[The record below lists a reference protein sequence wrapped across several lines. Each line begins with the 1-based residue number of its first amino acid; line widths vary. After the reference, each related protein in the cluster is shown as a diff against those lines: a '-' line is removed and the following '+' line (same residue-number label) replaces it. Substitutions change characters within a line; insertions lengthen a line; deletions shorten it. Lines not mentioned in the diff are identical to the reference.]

1 MNPRH
6 KDMTAHWLKPWAG
19 VAAFAVLIGIGA
31 TLLPP
36 WQVVENW
43 LFDRLTIVT
52 APEKSVLPITII
64 GVDEASFSQIGQQW
78 PWPRNLHARLVERL
92 AAEGAAVIA
101 FDTVFS
107 EETSPAQDG
116 EFARAIGSSHNV
128 VLSADHAYRETS
140 MLRQWIRV
148 DPLPAFIAAGAVSG
162 LTSAVI
168 DGDAV
173 VRRFPDAEDI
183 FWRRVI
189 HVLQRERPELGVAG
203 DIPGGAMIRH
213 LGPTHTFPY
222 VSYYQVLAGGD
233 AIPPGFFKDQIV
245 LIGRDVRASPEVGS
259 AQSDLFATPFL
270 GASQLLTPGVE
281 IQATLIENAL
291 TGRALQPLGFA
302 WTSAVLVACAIL
314 ALPALRRWHP
324 LWSGVWITVLA
335 AATIGA
341 SCWLFVDRS
350 QWLPV
355 ISTLLTLTLMY
366 VGMGMLSYFV
376 ERRRAWQI
384 KTTFSKYVA
393 SEVVEQMVANP
404 DLVRLGGE
412 RRELT
417 LLFSDLAGFTSMS
430 ERLPPEAVARVIN
443 LYLTEVTRL
452 IIASGGTV
460 DKFIGDAVMAFW
472 GAPLDDPQN
481 ADHGVE
487 TAIAM
492 QQAMDRLQPQFA
504 KMGAGVVALRIGL
517 HSGPAIVGN
526 MGSEERFDYTALGD
540 TVNLAARLEGVNKT
554 YGTRIL
560 LSAATSAALTK
571 PRALRPVD
579 RVRVKGKELPVDIFT
594 PCDDPRLVAQTEG
607 AMAAYLVADWTAAR
621 AAWVELRANYPDD
634 TLAPVFLDRIDEFE
648 RNAPASWD
656 GSVALE
662 KG

>member
-1 MNPRH
+1 MAR
-6 KDMTAHWLKPWAG
+6 WLKSWMS
-19 VAAFAVLIGIGA
+19 VATLAVLIGLGA
-31 TLLPP
+31 TFLPP
-36 WQVVENW
+36 WQAVELW
-43 LFDRLTIVT
+43 LFDRLTVFT
-52 APEKSVLPITII
+52 ATEKSVLPITII
-64 GVDEASFSQIGQQW
+64 GVDEASFTQIGQQW

-92 AAEGAAVIA
+92 AADGAAVIA
-101 FDTVFS
+101 FDMIFS
-107 EETSPAQDG
+107 EETSPAADG
-116 EFARAIGSSHNV
+116 EFARAISRAHNV
-128 VLSADHAYRETS
+128 VLSADHAYRETA

-148 DPLPAFIAAGAVSG
+148 DPLPVLLAAGAVSG

-183 FWRRVI
+183 FWRRAI
-189 HVLQRERPELGVAG
+189 QVLQRERPELGLVG
-203 DIPGGAMIRH
+203 EIPAGAMIRH
-213 LGPTHTFPY
+213 LGSTHTFPY

-270 GASQLLTPGVE
+270 GRSQLLTPGVE

-291 TGRALQPLGFA
+291 TGRALAPVGPS
-302 WTSAVLVACAIL
+302 WTIGMLMMCAL
-314 ALPALRRWHP
+314 LTLPALWRWHP
-324 LWSGVWITVLA
+324 VWSGIWIAALMVATVAL
-335 AATIGA
+335 
-341 SCWLFVDRS
+341 SYWLFVDRS

-355 ISTLLTLTLMY
+355 MATLLTLSLMY

-384 KTTFSKYVA
+384 KSTFSKYVA
-393 SEVVEQMVANP
+393 KEVVEQMVANP

-430 ERLPPEAVARVIN
+430 ERLSPEAVARVIN
-443 LYLTEVTRL
+443 LYLTEMTHL

-472 GAPLDDPQN
+472 GAPLGDPQH
-481 ADHGVE
+481 ASHGVE

-492 QQAMDRLQPQFA
+492 QRAMDRLQPQFA
-504 KMGAGVVALRIGL
+504 EMGAGVVALRIGL

-526 MGSEERFDYTALGD
+526 MGSEDRFDYTALGD
-540 TVNLAARLEGVNKT
+540 TVNLAARLEGVNKS

-560 LSAATSAALTK
+560 LSAATVEALTR
-571 PRALRPVD
+571 PCALRPVD
-579 RVRVKGKELPVDIFT
+579 RVRVKGKALPVDIFT
-594 PCDDPRLVAQTEG
+594 PCDDSNLIAQTDR
-607 AMAAYLVADWTAAR
+607 ALAAYRDADWVAAR
-621 AAWVELRANYPDD
+621 VAWQQVLTDYPGDS
-634 TLAPVFLDRIDEFE
+634 LAPVFLGRVDELE
-648 RNAPASWD
+648 RNTPAAWD

>member
-1 MNPRH
+1 M
-6 KDMTAHWLKPWAG
+6 A
-19 VAAFAVLIGIGA
+19 VASFAVLIGLG
-31 TLLPP
+31 TSFLPP
-36 WQVVENW
+36 WQAVEYW
-43 LFDRLTIVT
+43 LFDRLTVET
-52 APEKSVLPITII
+52 TTGKSVLPITIV
-64 GVDEASFSQIGQQW
+64 GVDEVSFSQIGQQW
-78 PWPRNLHARLVERL
+78 PWPRDLHARLVERL
-92 AAEGAAVIA
+92 AADGAAVIA
-101 FDTVFS
+101 FDMIFA
-107 EETSPAQDG
+107 EETTPAMDG
-116 EFARAIGSSHNV
+116 RFAQAIRKAHNV
-128 VLSADHAYRETS
+128 VLSADHSYRETA

-148 DPLPAFIAAGAVSG
+148 DPLPAVLAAGAVSG
-162 LTSAVI
+162 LTSGVI

-189 HVLQRERPELGVAG
+189 QVLQRERPELGLTG
-203 DIPGGAMIRH
+203 EIPHGAMIRH
-213 LGPTHTFPY
+213 MGPIHTFPY
-222 VSYYQVLAGGD
+222 VPYYQVLAGGD

-270 GASQLLTPGVE
+270 GRSQLLTPGVE

-291 TGRALQPLGFA
+291 TGRALQPAGQSWATGVLLAFA
-302 WTSAVLVACAIL
+302 IVT
-314 ALPALRRWHP
+314 LPALRRWHP
-324 LWSGVWITVLA
+324 VWSGAWIAALA
-335 AATIGA
+335 VAALA
-341 SCWLFVDRS
+341 LSYWLFVARS
-350 QWLPV
+350 QWLAV
-355 ISTLLTLTLMY
+355 MATLLTLSLMY

-393 SEVVEQMVANP
+393 KDVVEQMIANP

-430 ERLPPEAVARVIN
+430 EKLPPEAVARVIN

-472 GAPLDDPQN
+472 GAPLDDPHH
-481 ADHGVE
+481 ASHGVE

-492 QQAMDRLQPQFA
+492 QRAMDRLQPQFA
-504 KMGAGVVALRIGL
+504 ALGAGVVALRIGV

-560 LSAATSAALTK
+560 LSAASAAAFTN
-571 PRALRPVD
+571 PCSLRPVD

-594 PCDDPRLVAQTEG
+594 PCDDANLIALTER
-607 AMAAYLVADWTAAR
+607 AMAAYRAGDWSGARSAWQRLCAD
-621 AAWVELRANYPDD
+621 YPDD
-634 TLAPVFLDRIDEFE
+634 TLAPVFLGRIDAFA
-648 RNAPASWD
+648 RDVPPAWD

>member
-1 MNPRH
+1 MAR
-6 KDMTAHWLKPWAG
+6 WLKSWMS
-19 VAAFAVLIGIGA
+19 VVTLAVLIGLGA
-31 TLLPP
+31 TILRP
-36 WQVVENW
+36 WQAIEWW
-43 LFDRLTIVT
+43 LFDRLTVLT
-52 APEKSVLPITII
+52 ATEKSVLPITII
-64 GVDEASFSQIGQQW
+64 GVDEASFTQIGQQW
-78 PWPRNLHARLVERL
+78 PWPRDLHARLVERL

-101 FDTVFS
+101 FDMIFA
-107 EETSPAQDG
+107 EEASPATDG
-116 EFARAIGSSHNV
+116 EFAKAISRAHNV
-128 VLSADHAYRETS
+128 VLSADHAYRETA

-148 DPLPAFIAAGAVSG
+148 DPLPVFLAAGAVSG
-162 LTSAVI
+162 LTSAAI

-189 HVLQRERPELGVAG
+189 QVLQRERPELGLAG
-203 DIPGGAMIRH
+203 EIPSGALMRH
-213 LGPTHTFPY
+213 LGAAHTFPY

-270 GASQLLTPGVE
+270 GQSQLLTPGVE

-291 TGRALQPLGFA
+291 TGRALAPMTPSWVTG
-302 WTSAVLVACAIL
+302 VLVVFAVL

-324 LWSGVWITVLA
+324 VWSGVWIAVLMVATVAL
-335 AATIGA
+335 
-341 SCWLFVDRS
+341 SYWLFIERS

-355 ISTLLTLTLMY
+355 MATLLTLSLMY

-393 SEVVEQMVANP
+393 KEVVEQMVANP

-430 ERLPPEAVARVIN
+430 EKLSPEAVARVIN
-443 LYLTEVTRL
+443 LYLTEMTRL

-472 GAPLDDPQN
+472 GAPLDDPQH
-481 ADHGVE
+481 ASHGIE

-492 QQAMDRLQPQFA
+492 QRAMDRLQPQFA
-504 KMGAGVVALRIGL
+504 EMGAGIVALRIGL
-517 HSGPAIVGN
+517 HTGPAIVGN

-560 LSAATSAALTK
+560 LSAATVDALTG
-571 PRALRPVD
+571 PCVLRPVD
-579 RVRVKGKELPVDIFT
+579 RVRVKGKALPVDIFT
-594 PCDDPRLVAQTEG
+594 PCDDPNLIAQTER
-607 AMAAYLVADWTAAR
+607 AMAAYRNADWPAAR
-621 AAWVELRANYPDD
+621 AVWQQVRADYPDD
-634 TLAPVFLDRIDEFE
+634 TLAPVFLARIEEFE
-648 RNAPASWD
+648 RNAPAAWD

>member
-1 MNPRH
+1 LER
-6 KDMTAHWLKPWAG
+6 WLKSWRS
-19 VAAFAVLIGIGA
+19 VATLAVLIGLGA
-31 TLLPP
+31 SYLPP
-36 WQVVENW
+36 WQAVENW

-64 GVDEASFSQIGQQW
+64 GVDEASFTQLGQQW
-78 PWPRNLHARLVERL
+78 PWPRELHARLVERL

-101 FDTVFS
+101 FDMIFS
-107 EETSPAQDG
+107 EEMSPGQDG
-116 EFARAIGSSHNV
+116 KFARAIGDAHNV
-128 VLSADHAYRETS
+128 VLSADHAYRETA

-148 DPLPAFIAAGAVSG
+148 DPLPAFLAAGAVSG

-168 DGDAV
+168 DADAV
-173 VRRFPDAEDI
+173 VRRFPDADDI

-189 HVLQRERPELGVAG
+189 QVLQRERPELGLAG
-203 DIPGGAMIRH
+203 EIPGGALIRH

-233 AIPPGFFKDQIV
+233 AIPPGFFQDQIV

-270 GASQLLTPGVE
+270 GRSQLLTPGVE

-291 TGRALQPLGFA
+291 TDRALEPMGPSWA
-302 WTSAVLVACAIL
+302 GGVLVAFAIL
-314 ALPALRRWHP
+314 TLPALRRWHP
-324 LWSGVWITVLA
+324 VWSGAWIAALIIAALA
-335 AATIGA
+335 L
-341 SCWLFVDRS
+341 SYWLFVTRS

-355 ISTLLTLTLMY
+355 MATLLTLSLMY

-393 SEVVEQMVANP
+393 KEVVEQMVANP

-430 ERLPPEAVARVIN
+430 EKLSPEAVARVIN
-443 LYLTEVTRL
+443 LYLTEMTHL
-452 IIASGGTV
+452 IIVSGGTV

-472 GAPLDDPQN
+472 GAPLDDLHH
-481 ADHGVE
+481 ASHGVE

-504 KMGAGVVALRIGL
+504 EMGAGIVALRIGL
-517 HSGPAIVGN
+517 HTGPAIVGN

-540 TVNLAARLEGVNKT
+540 TVNLAARLEGVNKA

-560 LSAATSAALTK
+560 LSAATVAALMR
-571 PRALRPVD
+571 PCALRPVD
-579 RVRVKGKELPVDIFT
+579 RVRVKGKDLPVDIFT
-594 PCDDPRLVAQTEG
+594 PCEDANLIAMTER
-607 AMAAYLVADWTAAR
+607 AMAAYRNADWAVAR
-621 AAWVELRANYPDD
+621 AEWQKLLADYPDD
-634 TLAPVFLDRIDEFE
+634 TLAPVFLDRIDRFE
-648 RNAPASWD
+648 RDAPAAWD